1 MTRSGASP
9 DGGDFEFYSC
19 AEFSAARRGPK
30 ESEIRWRT
38 AVARLNL
45 SLSTDIGNAK
55 LSRSRAPKP
64 MPSARGTLEMTIFSP
79 SRHRCPKLLEHTT
92 TAQDQR
98 VRAHAGRLGIRLVKL
113 FLHISRQL
121 GYGFSAAIFRIAR
134 ISRAPKGV
142 APHPV
147 PDFRHVLTVPGNI
160 LLVLEEFVLELLLQV
175 DALVAGLR

>member
-1 MTRSGASP
+1 MTRSRAGP

-98 VRAHAGRLGIRLVKL
+98 VRAHAGRL
-113 FLHISRQL
+113 Q
-121 GYGFSAAIFRIAR
+121 GFASSSCSCTSAASAR
-134 ISRAPKGV
+134 LRLLSRDF
-142 APHPV
+142 PHRAHLPSSQRGC
-147 PDFRHVLTVPGNI
+147 PTSSSGFPACPGRTCRCT
-160 LLVLEEFVLELLLQV
+160 
-175 DALVAGLR
+175 ACARSACP

>member
-1 MTRSGASP
+1 MTRSQASP
-9 DGGDFEFYSC
+9 DGSDFEFYSC

-98 VRAHAGRLGIRLVKL
+98 VRAHAGRLRDSPRQAVPAHQPPARLRL
-113 FLHISRQL
+113 LSRDFPHRAHLPSSQR
-121 GYGFSAAIFRIAR
+121 GCPTSSSGFPACLDRTGQYTACAR
-134 ISRAPKGV
+134 RVCP
-142 APHPV
+142 
-147 PDFRHVLTVPGNI
+147 
-160 LLVLEEFVLELLLQV
+160 
-175 DALVAGLR
+175 